1 MTRTVVIKI
10 EIPEGV
16 EVDVDYLDSVPQ
28 EPPHMAELPPVVAAP
43 VAASAPITQ
52 TPQYACPQHGP
63 MTYYAGRTKDDGT
76 QVSPRYSCAVKVDG
90 AFCKAAKTVWL
101 KG

>member
-10 EIPEGV
+10 ELPEGV

-43 VAASAPITQ
+43 TAASAPIAQ
-52 TPQYACPQHGP
+52 APQYACPQHGA
-63 MTYYAGRTKDDGT
+63 MTYHAPGTKKDG
-76 QVSPRYSCAVKVDG
+76 SPLPARYSCDQKVDG
-90 AFCKAAKTVWL
+90 RFCPTKAVWL
-101 KG
+101 